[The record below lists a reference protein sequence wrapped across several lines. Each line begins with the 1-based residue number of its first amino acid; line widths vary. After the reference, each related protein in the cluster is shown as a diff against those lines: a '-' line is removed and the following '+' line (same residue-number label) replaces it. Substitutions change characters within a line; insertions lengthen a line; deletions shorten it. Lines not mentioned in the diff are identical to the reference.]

1 MTFASFSRSSI
12 QSYYAMTVPNR
23 LVGETCIPPLSL
35 VLSKKIASREMR
47 GLSSVVDWRI
57 PDQSS
62 LVPVGIASGL
72 WKRIPALNKE
82 HERKGMEKGPQRESQ
97 SASF

>member
-1 MTFASFSRSSI
+1 MTFANFSRSSI

-82 HERKGMEKGPQRESQ
+82 HERKGMGKEPQRESQ

>member
-35 VLSKKIASREMR
+35 VLSKKIASREMM

>member
-47 GLSSVVDWRI
+47 GLS
-57 PDQSS
+57 

-72 WKRIPALNKE
+72 WKRLQ
-82 HERKGMEKGPQRESQ
+82 H
-97 SASF
+97 

>member
-35 VLSKKIASREMR
+35 ILSKKIASREMM

>member
-35 VLSKKIASREMR
+35 VLSKKIAS
-47 GLSSVVDWRI
+47 
-57 PDQSS
+57 
-62 LVPVGIASGL
+62 
-72 WKRIPALNKE
+72 
-82 HERKGMEKGPQRESQ
+82 ER
-97 SASF
+97 

>member
-1 MTFASFSRSSI
+1 
-12 QSYYAMTVPNR
+12 MTVPNR

-35 VLSKKIASREMR
+35 VLSKKIASREMM

>member
-1 MTFASFSRSSI
+1 
-12 QSYYAMTVPNR
+12 
-23 LVGETCIPPLSL
+23 
-35 VLSKKIASREMR
+35 MR